1 VKAPGTVGDTIQAFI
16 NTLLDFSPL
25 SQFSAARGGFC
36 AIVTEANPNN
46 DKDSA
51 NVNTRCFKDDLPAV
65 ISN

>member
-1 VKAPGTVGDTIQAFI
+1 LRSL
-16 NTLLDFSPL
+16 TLTPEL
-25 SQFSAARGGFC
+25 SGAAGGGFC

-51 NVNTRCFKDDLPAV
+51 NVNTRCFNDDPPAV